1 MKLYI
6 TINKIKKTKISMS
19 EHFQNSFEKIEERR
33 KNVTPNTHIDDLPGL
48 VQALQQ
54 KVAAFS

>member
-1 MKLYI
+1 
-6 TINKIKKTKISMS
+6 MS

-33 KNVTPNTHIDDLPGL
+33 KNVTPNTHIDEFPGF